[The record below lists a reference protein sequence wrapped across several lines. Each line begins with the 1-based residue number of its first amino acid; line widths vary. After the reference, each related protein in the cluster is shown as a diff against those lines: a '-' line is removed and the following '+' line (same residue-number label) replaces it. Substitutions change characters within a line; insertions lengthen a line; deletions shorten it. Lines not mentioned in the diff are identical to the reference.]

1 MEDFDCFQI
10 LNICSSAIALALV
23 LSCLL
28 VFLLSWKPLRD
39 FLGFED
45 NEDDDD
51 DDHHGGG
58 MLQTLDLVCGFK

>member
-10 LNICSSAIALALV
+10 LNIWSSAIALALV

-28 VFLLSWKPLRD
+28 VFLLGWKPLRD

-45 NEDDDD
+45 NDDDD
-51 DDHHGGG
+51 DDHRSGG
-58 MLQTLDLVCGFK
+58 MLQSLDLACARK